1 MCLIVSPLNWHWLR
15 GRRTGRARRAPQ
27 RERGTRAPALA
38 RGQGRPP
45 RTGSHASR
53 PDWLR
58 PVRRAHARARG
69 RQRRRHA
76 RARAKGHGPF
86 SRARNGCADAPRLS
100 ASRHSQSTPHLPST
114 VASASATPS
123 SSRWCVGARHHHPA
137 SLSTPAA
144 RRRAAARRGA
154 RCRSPPRADEE
165 VPTRKK
171 ERKKNGRPRW
181 RAGTV
186 VGGVRGPP
194 ARLPAC
200 VRRAMRGAAGVGNGS
215 VRAPARSASA
225 TPSPARAK
233 GRALTLP
240 CLLARTP
247 YSRRSR
253 THGRVAPPRP
263 HTRTHTHARSRAHA
277 LSCTALHPFP
287 SGAPSPTRRS

>member
-1 MCLIVSPLNWHWLR
+1 M
-15 GRRTGRARRAPQ
+15 
-27 RERGTRAPALA
+27 
-38 RGQGRPP
+38 
-45 RTGSHASR
+45 
-53 PDWLR
+53 
-58 PVRRAHARARG
+58 AHLE
-69 RQRRRHA
+69 Q
-76 RARAKGHGPF
+76 
-86 SRARNGCADAPRLS
+86 LE
-100 ASRHSQSTPHLPST
+100 
-114 VASASATPS
+114 V
-123 SSRWCVGARHHHPA
+123 V
-137 SLSTPAA
+137 
-144 RRRAAARRGA
+144 RRRASPPSRLSLNPRRAAPCCAAPRSSVPLAAAGGRRGA
-154 RCRSPPRADEE
+154 HSKK
-165 VPTRKK
+165 RKK
-171 ERKKNGRPRW
+171 EKGRPRW
-181 RAGTV
+181 RAGMV

-247 YSRRSR
+247 YYRRCR

-263 HTRTHTHARSRAHA
+263 HTRAHTHARSRAHA